1 MAETL
6 RAQLRLLYHTG
17 KVTFP
22 ERAET
27 LAATLETI
35 ADVRAAWSAPTVRA
49 GSPPA
54 LTQAMEINASVYHLL
69 RRAVLSWQD
78 AAHAMVSIAD
88 DFVATDDAA
97 ATAVHG
103 VGFDLDDLPMPH
115 LVEPPTLAEAQE

>member
-1 MAETL
+1 MAETI
-6 RAQLRLLYHTG
+6 RAQLKVLYRTG

-22 ERAET
+22 ERAVT
-27 LAATLETI
+27 LAATLEAI

-49 GSPPA
+49 GSPAA

-97 ATAVHG
+97 ASAAQE
-103 VGFDLDDLPMPH
+103 VGFVLDDQPMPP
-115 LVEPPTLAEAQE
+115 LTEPPTLAEAQQ

>member
-6 RAQLRLLYHTG
+6 RAQLSLLYRAG

-35 ADVRAAWSAPTVRA
+35 ADVRGDWHAPTVRA
-49 GSPPA
+49 GSPAA
-54 LTQAMEINASVYHLL
+54 LTQAMEINATIYQLL
-69 RRAVLSWQD
+69 RRAVLTWQD

-88 DFVATDDAA
+88 DLATTDDDAR
-97 ATAVHG
+97 TLVQS
-103 VGFDLDDLPMPH
+103 VGFELDDLPMPH
-115 LVEPPTLAEAQE
+115 LAEPPTLAETQE